1 MENQEPK
8 QYVSKPLKLNT
19 VPRSENETVNI
30 LVQGADKTVKFIP
43 RNEIEVNADWNAYWG
58 PSQILNKPYFKTING
73 ESITGYGNITVNGSG
88 GISGTP
94 NSITKF
100 NISGTNLEESSIIEE
115 SDRILINK
123 TVEIDSQTSG
133 IMGLRL
139 NKAPY
144 QPNEEMYYFGNIVY
158 GFTQKPAILSTANV
172 GGVILGYSWNGT
184 SRDIL
189 FSEYNIQ
196 NGTHSWNTP
205 TGGQQGIPVLY
216 KERIGLIFYKDSSI
230 INKLTVI
237 RTSSSTSATNFPDL
251 TIPDGLFATHAFL
264 GADGN
269 VFFGATNSDYSINR
283 IYRLAS
289 SNDAITQVI
298 DLGASPVLGQ
308 PLIDNLFT
316 SSARLIMFSEHE
328 GKNQRITYAGV
339 ATPFTPPVLLG
350 REFVDSGNV
359 LILPKDETNTA
370 IYSLPLTSGDPT
382 PITLTGAPNANWRNL
397 GISAIGW
404 EGNSLF
410 ICPKTTTTSPNF
422 GIHKFSNTYAFEGEI
437 KQEYGNTLMFWKDQY
452 YGYTGSLNR
461 SNTTL
466 TWHYLKFYPKSG
478 KNYLVYDK
486 DGNVSRSTEDISQ
499 YWIQRNDIMY
509 LKQWQEFG
517 NLDYFLAMDT
527 GSKIYKIPA
536 TSYNRALTVQ
546 AATFSIPVTQNSMSM
561 VFNTVTSCTATFES
575 STVSNY
581 RGRRMTFIN
590 RMTGNLT
597 ISRTNAIDIN
607 GTVGSSAIVPPNR
620 TGVLECIGNIFYFS
634 LLAAS

>member
-1 MENQEPK
+1 MGNQEPK

-19 VPRSENETVNI
+19 VQRSENETVNI

-43 RNEIEVNADWNAYWG
+43 RNEVEVNADWNANWG
-58 PSQILNKPYFKTING
+58 PAQILNKPDFKTING
-73 ESITGYGNITVNGSG
+73 ESITGYGNITVNGNG

-100 NISGTNLEESSIIEE
+100 NTSGTNLEGSSIIEKND
-115 SDRILINK
+115 SVLINK

-133 IMGLRL
+133 VMGLRL
-139 NKAPY
+139 NKAAY
-144 QPNEEMYYFGNIVY
+144 QPNEEIYYFGNVVY

-172 GGVILGYSWNGT
+172 GGVILGYSWTGT
-184 SRDIL
+184 NRNIV
-189 FSEYNIQ
+189 FSEYHIQ
-196 NGTHSWNTP
+196 NGTHSWNIS

-230 INKLTVI
+230 INKLTVT
-237 RTSSSTSATNFPDL
+237 RTSSSTGATNFPDL

-269 VFFGATNSDYSINR
+269 VFFGATNLDYSINR

-316 SSARLIMFSEHE
+316 SSARLIMFSVHE
-328 GKNQRITYAGV
+328 GKNQRINYAGV
-339 ATPFTPPVLLG
+339 TTAFTPPVLLG
-350 REFVDSGNV
+350 REFVEGGNV
-359 LILPKDETNTA
+359 LILPKDESNTD

-382 PITLTGAPNANWRNL
+382 PITLTGTPNPNWRNL

-404 EGNSLF
+404 EGASLL
-410 ICPKTTTTSPNF
+410 ICPKTTTSSNF

-437 KQEYGNTLMFWKDQY
+437 KQEYGNTLMFWKDNY
-452 YGYTGSLNR
+452 YGYTGGLSR

-466 TWHYLKFYPKSG
+466 TWHYLKFYPQSG

-486 DGNVSRSTEDISQ
+486 DGNVSRSTEDVSQ

-509 LKQWQEFG
+509 LKSAQYAYDF
-517 NLDYFLAMDT
+517 FLAMDT
-527 GSKIYKIPA
+527 NSRIYKVPA
-536 TSYNRALTVQ
+536 TEYNRAIIVQ
-546 AATFSIPVTQNSMSM
+546 TTSYVVPTTQNSMSF
-561 VFNTVTSCTATFES
+561 VFNTAANCSVTFDNTPTFF
-575 STVSNY
+575 

-590 RMTGNLT
+590 RMTGNVT
-597 ISRTNAIDIN
+597 ITRSNAIDIN
-607 GTVGSSAIVPPNR
+607 GVLGSSCIVPPNR
-620 TGVLECIGNIFYFS
+620 TGVLECIGNVFYFS
-634 LLAAS
+634 LLATS